1 MKHENDI
8 ELEYQGITDEI
19 MKTEQLDAAIRALH
33 VLAVLKDN
41 SIEWMNAYALEA
53 LKEIETLGYNYELH
67 KHSLN

>member
-8 ELEYQGITDEI
+8 DLQYQGITDEI

-53 LKEIETLGYNYELH
+53 LKEIEALGYNYELH

>member
-53 LKEIETLGYNYELH
+53 LKEVETLGYNYELH